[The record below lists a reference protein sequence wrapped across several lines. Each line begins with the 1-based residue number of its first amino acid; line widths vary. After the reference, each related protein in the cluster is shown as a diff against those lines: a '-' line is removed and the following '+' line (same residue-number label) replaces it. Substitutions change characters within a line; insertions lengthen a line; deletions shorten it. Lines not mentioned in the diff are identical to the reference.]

1 MWLRGGNFAKPR
13 PRKSP
18 PPPHQHPFVMGLPAS
33 RTADRVLIYRAP
45 PGTAAAFHFTY
56 AKPCTILK
64 FLSRAALQP
73 DDFENPTISVE
84 VSDVEERRSKA
95 ARSAASDCSG
105 NREHQLFRQLVPL
118 SLRLVPRL
126 AHQRKM
132 PRRHRCRVS
141 PRAAACISQG
151 IRIKGEITGKEDL
164 FVDGTVEGKLDFGNA
179 SVTVGPNGKVKADI
193 SAREVIVRGTVDG
206 KIEGTERVQLWNSGR
221 VTGEV
226 RTERLAIEDG
236 ALLRGKVEAGK
247 AQSRTL
253 EAKPKSA
260 PADASESGKSNSA
273 AASSRSAVI

>member
-1 MWLRGGNFAKPR
+1 MWRKDEVKPQGA
-13 PRKSP
+13 P
-18 PPPHQHPFVMGLPAS
+18 QA
-33 RTADRVLIYRAP
+33 TA
-45 PGTAAAFHFTY
+45 PGTANASFPPAST
-56 AKPCTILK
+56 AIAP
-64 FLSRAALQP
+64 A
-73 DDFENPTISVE
+73 
-84 VSDVEERRSKA
+84 
-95 ARSAASDCSG
+95 SAAPSAPTQ
-105 NREHQLFRQLVPL
+105 NAAPAPL
-118 SLRLVPRL
+118 P
-126 AHQRKM
+126 
-132 PRRHRCRVS
+132 VS

-206 KIEGTERVQLWNSGR
+206 KIEGTEKVQLWNSGR

-247 AQSRTL
+247 AQSRTV
-253 EAKPKSA
+253 EAKPKGVPS
-260 PADASESGKSNSA
+260 DASESGKSNSA

>member
-1 MWLRGGNFAKPR
+1 MWRKDEVKPQGA
-13 PRKSP
+13 P
-18 PPPHQHPFVMGLPAS
+18 QA
-33 RTADRVLIYRAP
+33 TA
-45 PGTAAAFHFTY
+45 PGTANSSFPPASSAI
-56 AKPCTILK
+56 AP
-64 FLSRAALQP
+64 A
-73 DDFENPTISVE
+73 
-84 VSDVEERRSKA
+84 
-95 ARSAASDCSG
+95 SAAPSAPAQNAAPSA
-105 NREHQLFRQLVPL
+105 LP
-118 SLRLVPRL
+118 
-126 AHQRKM
+126 
-132 PRRHRCRVS
+132 VS

-206 KIEGTERVQLWNSGR
+206 KIEGTEKVQLWNSGR

-247 AQSRTL
+247 AQSRTV
-253 EAKPKSA
+253 EAKPKSV